1 MLVIFKSLHTVK
13 NSVWVLFK
21 IECRVNERVGSFIQH
36 IKYLIVVRY
45 CIYIDGENDSYEV
58 CGSVLVAKRLVI
70 SYNRTNK

>member
-1 MLVIFKSLHTVK
+1 MKGLVH
-13 NSVWVLFK
+13 LFS
-21 IECRVNERVGSFIQH
+21 IY